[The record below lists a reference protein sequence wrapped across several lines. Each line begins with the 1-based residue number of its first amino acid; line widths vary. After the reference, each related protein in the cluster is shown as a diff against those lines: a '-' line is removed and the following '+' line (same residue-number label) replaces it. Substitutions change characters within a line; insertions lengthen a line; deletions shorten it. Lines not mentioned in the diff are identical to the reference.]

1 MGPRNYNN
9 GKIYEI
15 VNLKTNECLYH
26 GYSTAKLT
34 DIKKQIKFNIDNS
47 KYRNIKKAGINNV
60 EILLIENV
68 NSNNLDELKTR
79 YLNFILEN
87 PLLEN
92 PVLEVDEHHETSQPS
107 LPSHQLSQASSQAN
121 HQERPQPNLLS
132 QQPST
137 QANHHASTRANSPP
151 SYQPNYPPAR
161 QTNDRPHLPQRQ
173 HYRPLQLSRDYSSLV
188 AQAFDK

>member
-1 MGPRNYNN
+1 MRPRNYNN

-34 DIKKQIKFNIDNS
+34 DIKQQIKYNIDNP
-47 KYRNIKKAGINNV
+47 KYKNIKKAGINNV
-60 EILLIENV
+60 EISLIENV
-68 NSNNLDELKTR
+68 NANNLDELKTR

-121 HQERPQPNLLS
+121 QQERPLPNLLS
-132 QQPST
+132 HQLST
-137 QANHHASTRANSPP
+137 QANHHASTQANSQPT
-151 SYQPNYPPAR
+151 YQPNYPPAR
-161 QTNDRPHLPQRQ
+161 QTNHRAHLPPRQ
-173 HYRPLQLSRDYSSLV
+173 HSRPIPPPKNYTHLI
-188 AQAFDK
+188 ANAFDK